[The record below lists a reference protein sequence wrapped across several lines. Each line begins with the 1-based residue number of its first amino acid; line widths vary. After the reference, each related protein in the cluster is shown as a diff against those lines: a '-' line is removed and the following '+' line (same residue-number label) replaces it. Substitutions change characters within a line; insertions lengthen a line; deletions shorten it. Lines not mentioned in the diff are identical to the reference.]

1 MNFKDLV
8 TQRFS
13 ARKYTNE
20 TISQKELDYILECA
34 RLAPSAVN
42 KQPWKFV
49 VVKSEKMKS
58 LLQQTYNREWF
69 TTAPL
74 YIICMKKEDESWTRR
89 YDNHSHADIDLAIA
103 TEHICL
109 AATELGLG
117 SCWVC
122 NFDTHKMTE
131 LGFNKDGYIAVAI
144 IPIGHIASDCP
155 CNEKIRKPFA
165 DVIEVI

>member
-1 MNFKDLV
+1 MV
-8 TQRFS
+8 YYSPT
-13 ARKYTNE
+13 
-20 TISQKELDYILECA
+20 
-34 RLAPSAVN
+34 
-42 KQPWKFV
+42 
-49 VVKSEKMKS
+49 
-58 LLQQTYNREWF
+58 
-69 TTAPL
+69 L
-74 YIICMKKEDESWTRR
+74 YYLHEKEDEGWTRR